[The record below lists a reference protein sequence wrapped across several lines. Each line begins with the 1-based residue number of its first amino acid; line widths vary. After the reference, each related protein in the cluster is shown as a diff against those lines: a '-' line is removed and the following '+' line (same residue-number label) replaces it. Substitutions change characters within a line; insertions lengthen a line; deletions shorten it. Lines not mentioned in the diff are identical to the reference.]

1 MTAAHED
8 IYIANTL
15 TATVV
20 LDATVEHVAGRQVGR
35 MQSWRTCRAM
45 LDERYTHTMYSDR
58 DYELIPVVDDL
69 ATRRQVSAQV
79 GSTGL
84 TSSVPVMQD
93 ISVWRK
99 TAHTREQLG
108 REVEALRLLGP
119 AAVHLLAVEGN
130 ELVLERVVPGTTVA
144 ELPDDQVTAAVAT
157 ALTSLWEPVP
167 AGCLLPTVKQEC
179 QALQDQAAVGPL
191 PQQVVKAA
199 RRELGWLLAHPPEP
213 RVLHGDLHHGNLL
226 WSQERGWVAIDPHGL
241 VGDPGYDVGPLLIN
255 PWDGEPASLLSSRLA
270 QLSAVL
276 EMPVQRLAAWGL
288 VRAVLA
294 EAWHVQDTGRPA
306 GGPLRVA
313 QVLAH
318 R

>member
-1 MTAAHED
+1 
-8 IYIANTL
+8 
-15 TATVV
+15 
-20 LDATVEHVAGRQVGR
+20 
-35 MQSWRTCRAM
+35 
-45 LDERYTHTMYSDR
+45 
-58 DYELIPVVDDL
+58 
-69 ATRRQVSAQV
+69 
-79 GSTGL
+79 
-84 TSSVPVMQD
+84 MQD

-99 TAHTREQLG
+99 TTRTREQLR

-119 AAVHLLAVEGN
+119 AAVHLLAVEGD

-167 AGCLLPTVKQEC
+167 AGRLLPTVEQEC
-179 QALQDQAAVGPL
+179 QALQDQVAVGPL

-226 WSQERGWVAIDPHGL
+226 WSQDRGWVAIDPHGL

-255 PWDGEPASLLSSRLA
+255 PWDGEPASLLSRRLA

-294 EAWHVQDTGRPA
+294 
-306 GGPLRVA
+306 
-313 QVLAH
+313 
-318 R
+318 